1 MKKHLLALAVLL
13 PLLVLG
19 LFRIPRLSSGMA
31 TITRSEVQRDS
42 LLVEYR
48 AYDRFHITVYH
59 GMRTPLALP
68 EGQTGFV
75 TGGTKPIRR
84 ELAADI
90 NSRYDPLRGE
100 YYALVK
106 LTRGESLMLRFGDEV
121 IPVQP
126 WSVPNARE
134 ARLLP
139 PRGMELGDGVG
150 IDLVQF
156 AASSDKEEYLMFSA
170 TTGTSP

>member
-1 MKKHLLALAVLL
+1 
-13 PLLVLG
+13 
-19 LFRIPRLSSGMA
+19 
-31 TITRSEVQRDS
+31 
-42 LLVEYR
+42 
-48 AYDRFHITVYH
+48 
-59 GMRTPLALP
+59 MRTPLALP